1 MNFMGIGPWEVLL
14 ILLIALIIFGP
25 GKLPEIAGK
34 IGKGI
39 RVLKKASTDFRVAI
53 DRETNPL
60 RNPLSEHPPYNSELD
75 DATRTEGE
83 EPPQHSHEPG

>member
-14 ILLIALIIFGP
+14 ILLIALIVFGP
-25 GKLPEIAGK
+25 GRLPEIAGK
-34 IGKGI
+34 IGKSI

-60 RNPLSEHPPYNSELD
+60 RNPLSEHPPYNSEP
-75 DATRTEGE
+75 DATKAEGE
-83 EPPQHSHEPG
+83 EPPTTLP